1 MKLSSNNPGANIS
14 IDYAIVCVNVPG
26 CHHIWNLA
34 CHRQPLVAFPHP
46 HVDRFDPWARAPR
59 GGDVAVDCAVCG
71 DNCTRVGYATADCG
85 DDGPALNEWVR
96 ETERGGRTEREG
108 EVVVSAT
115 SSLFSIPIL
124 CSNETYGAALLV
136 AAGAPTFIPALP
148 RLAPARCCAL
158 LSILPMIDA

>member
-46 HVDRFDPWARAPR
+46 HVGRFDPWARAPR

-96 ETERGGRTEREG
+96 ETERGGENRERRGGGG
-108 EVVVSAT
+108 ECDVVPFFHSH
-115 SSLFSIPIL
+115 SLQQ
-124 CSNETYGAALLV
+124 
-136 AAGAPTFIPALP
+136 
-148 RLAPARCCAL
+148 
-158 LSILPMIDA
+158 